1 MIPDDLY
8 YSKDHEWLRL
18 EGDGTATVGITD
30 HAQQELGDIVYVELP
45 DPDSSLEADEAMG
58 SVESVKAVSEI
69 FCPVGGTVTE
79 VNDALEDAPE
89 QVNSDPYG
97 DGWLI
102 RLKLDDPGSPAATML
117 SAAQYEQHVTSEGD

>member
-8 YSKDHEWLRL
+8 YSKEHEWLRL
-18 EGDGTATVGITD
+18 EGDGAATIGITD

-45 DPDSSLEADEAMG
+45 DPDTALEADEAMG

-69 FCPVGGTVTE
+69 FCPVAGAVLE
-79 VNDALEDAPE
+79 VNETLEDAPE
-89 QVNSDPYG
+89 VVNSDPYG

-102 RLKLDDPGSPAATML
+102 RLKLDDPGSAAATML
-117 SAAQYEQHVTSEGD
+117 SAGEYEKHVASEG

>member
-8 YSKDHEWLRL
+8 YSKEHEWLRL
-18 EGDGTATVGITD
+18 EADGTATVGITD

-45 DPDSSLEADEAMG
+45 DADSALEADEVMG

-69 FCPVGGTVTE
+69 FCPVAGTVTA

-89 QVNSDPYG
+89 QVNSDPYT

-102 RLKLDDPGSPAATML
+102 RLRLDDPASVAGTML
-117 SAAQYEQHVTSEGD
+117 SAAAYEKHVASEE

>member
-8 YSKDHEWLRL
+8 YSKEHEWLRL
-18 EGDGTATVGITD
+18 EGDGTATIGITD

-45 DPDSSLEADEAMG
+45 DADAALEAEEVMG

-69 FCPVGGTVTE
+69 FCPVAGTVTA

-89 QVNSDPYG
+89 AVNSDPYG

-102 RLKLDDPGSPAATML
+102 RLRLDDPASVTGTML
-117 SAAQYEQHVTSEGD
+117 SAAQYEKHVASEGD

>member
-8 YSKDHEWLRL
+8 YSKEHEWLRL
-18 EGDGTATVGITD
+18 EGDGSATIGITD

-45 DPDSSLEADEAMG
+45 DPHAALEADDVMG

-79 VNDALEDAPE
+79 VNESLEDAPE
-89 QVNSDPYG
+89 VVNSDPYG
-97 DGWLI
+97 EGWLI
-102 RLKLDDPGSPAATML
+102 RLRLDDAGSPAATML
-117 SAAQYEQHVTSEGD
+117 SAADYEKHVASEE

>member
-8 YSKDHEWLRL
+8 YSKEHEWLRL
-18 EGDGTATVGITD
+18 EGDGTATIGITD

-45 DPDSSLEADEAMG
+45 DADSALEAEEVMG

-69 FCPVGGTVTE
+69 FCPVAGTVTA

-89 QVNSDPYG
+89 QVNSDPYT

-102 RLKLDDPGSPAATML
+102 RLRLDDPASVAGTML
-117 SAAQYEQHVTSEGD
+117 SAGAYEKHVASEGD

>member
-8 YSKDHEWLRL
+8 YSKEHEWLRL
-18 EGDGTATVGITD
+18 EADGSATIGITD

-45 DPDSSLEADEAMG
+45 DAGSALETDEVMG

-69 FCPVGGTVTE
+69 FCPVAGTVTE
-79 VNDALEDAPE
+79 VNESLEDAPE
-89 QVNSDPYG
+89 AVNSDPYG

-102 RLKLDDPGSPAATML
+102 RLKLEDAESVAATML
-117 SAAQYEQHVTSEGD
+117 SAADYEKHVAGED